1 MIPIHPSAPA
11 LRRLACAAALLL
23 AGCASVDVA
32 PLEKLDERSGDTLI
46 IVRQPLEFVR
56 VRPSLDGTRDFVRLV
71 AVEED
76 HVGQYNTWLL
86 AYRWTTI
93 DKAPSPVPDERL
105 GALQL
110 QGDDRQWSLQPLA
123 AVPDSL
129 RARRDLYAPAPA
141 PFAAWAY
148 RVSLSDLNVIAASAV
163 LTLRLPQEEIAD
175 PLQLLGDGRPAL
187 LQFAQREGPH

>member
-1 MIPIHPSAPA
+1 VVR

-23 AGCASVDVA
+23 AGCASVDMA

-46 IVRQPLEFVR
+46 VVRQPLEFVR
-56 VRPSLDGTRDFVRLV
+56 VRPSLDGTRDYVRLV

-110 QGDDRQWSLQPLA
+110 RGDDRQWPLQPLA
-123 AVPDSL
+123 AVPESL

-148 RVSLSDLNVIAASAV
+148 RVSLADLRAIAASGA
-163 LTLRLPQEEIAD
+163 LTLLLPQEELTD

-187 LQFAQREGPH
+187 LQFAQREGTN

>member
-1 MIPIHPSAPA
+1 MRTCA
-11 LRRLACAAALLL
+11 LACSALSCAL
-23 AGCASVDVA
+23 AVSGCASVDVS
-32 PLEKLDERSGDTLI
+32 PIEKLDERSGDTLI

-56 VRPSLDGTRDFVRLV
+56 VRPSLDGTRDYVRLV

-86 AYRWTTI
+86 AWRWTTI
-93 DKAPSPVPDERL
+93 DKAPSPLPDERL

-110 QGDDRQWSLQPLA
+110 RGDDRQWSLQPLP

-148 RVSLSDLNVIAASAV
+148 RVSLADLRAIAASGA
-163 LTLRLPQEEIAD
+163 LTLLLPQEESAD

-187 LQFAQREGPH
+187 LQFAQREGTH